1 MFVLHGSTGLLGH
14 STLTVMATLR
24 SFVCACPVFVA
35 GLWRPVLVLGV
46 THDMV
51 CGTPERTPMTTLIR
65 DLYMH
70 AVYLLTIEALKMCS
84 LPRYLCRKSRIGI
97 AERCVQV
104 AASTIAPADVMLGM
118 KLRIFNQYVMSSY
131 DPNLPDPSIS
141 LTVWCLSL
149 QARIYVSLV
158 SARALNVTK
167 PTSPCKRVH
176 RSGMESFSE

>member
-1 MFVLHGSTGLLGH
+1 VLHGSTGLLGH

-118 KLRIFNQYVMSSY
+118 NIQSVCHVFLRSE
-131 DPNLPDPSIS
+131 
-141 LTVWCLSL
+141 LTRSFYQPYSV
-149 QARIYVSLV
+149 VSFAA
-158 SARALNVTK
+158 SANI
-167 PTSPCKRVH
+167 C
-176 RSGMESFSE
+176 